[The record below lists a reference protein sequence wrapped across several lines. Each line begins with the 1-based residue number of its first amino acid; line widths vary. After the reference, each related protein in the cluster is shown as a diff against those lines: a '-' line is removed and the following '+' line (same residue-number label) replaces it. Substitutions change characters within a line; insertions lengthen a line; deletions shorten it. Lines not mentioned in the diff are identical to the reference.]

1 MRWPPF
7 YLMAAAPFSYAAV
20 AQQGP
25 KRARDTAHDV
35 QLRALMAD
43 AFKDELTYVH
53 ERREAHVHH
62 VQQTTGLSRRQVLGL
77 LSLSAGALA
86 LGTKPTRAH
95 AQAAPTPSSTIV
107 KPLPSDQF
115 RVLGTNAETLWEA
128 YRDVGYLTPASL
140 FFVRN
145 HTRTPDIDVD
155 TWRLTVSGSGV
166 TTPISLSYDELL
178 ALPAVRTIKAIEC
191 AGNGRSFF
199 ASQQGFTAPGT
210 QWRLGAIS
218 VGYWKGVR
226 LSTVLELAG
235 LKPTAVDVEPQ
246 GLDPEVG
253 TSGHVRRAIP
263 IEKALD
269 DVLLVYELNGKPLPP
284 DHGFPV
290 RVLVP
295 GWVGISNIKWV
306 GNITVSE
313 TPLASAWNTTQ
324 YRLFGP
330 NYVDQPLVTSQVV
343 KSAFELPFPASLPR
357 GWHLLQGRS
366 WSPFGAIRKVEVSV
380 DGGRRWWPAIINP
393 LANLPQ
399 AWAQW
404 TFFWPAAPGSYKLK
418 ARATDTK
425 GNVQPISVP
434 NNDLGYLFGAIVDH
448 PVTIT

>member
-1 MRWPPF
+1 M
-7 YLMAAAPFSYAAV
+7 S
-20 AQQGP
+20 
-25 KRARDTAHDV
+25 D
-35 QLRALMAD
+35 AL
-43 AFKDELTYVH
+43 KEELAYVH
-53 ERREAHVHH
+53 ERREAHVHRM
-62 VQQTTGLSRRQVLGL
+62 QRATGLSRREVLSL
-77 LSLSAGALA
+77 LSLSAGAVALA
-86 LGTKPTRAH
+86 GLPSLGRAQT
-95 AQAAPTPSSTIV
+95 APAPTTL
-107 KPLPSDQF
+107 KPLPADKF

-128 YRDVGYLTPASL
+128 YKDVGYLTPASL

-145 HTRTPDIDVD
+145 HTRTPEIDVE
-155 TWRLTVSGSGV
+155 TWRLTIGGSGV
-166 TTPISLSYDELL
+166 TTPISLSYDGLL
-178 ALPAVRTIKAIEC
+178 ALPAVRAIKAIEC

-199 ASQQGFTAPGT
+199 ASQQGFTAAGT

-218 VGYWKGVR
+218 VGQWKGVR
-226 LSTVLELAG
+226 LSKVLELAG

-253 TSGHVRRAIP
+253 TNGHVRRAIS

-295 GWVGISNIKWV
+295 GWIGISNIKWV
-306 GNITVSE
+306 GHIEVSE
-313 TPLASAWNTTQ
+313 TPLSSAWNTTQ

-330 NYVDQPLVTSQVV
+330 NYPDQPVVTSQVV

-357 GWHLLQGRS
+357 GWHILQGRS
-366 WSPFGAIRKVEVSV
+366 WSPHGAIRKVEVSF
-380 DGGRRWWPAIINP
+380 DEGRRWWPAIINP
-393 LANLPQ
+393 LANVPQ

-404 TFFWPAAPGSYKLK
+404 SFFWPAAPGSYKLK

-425 GNVQPISVP
+425 GNVQPTSVP
-434 NNDLGYLFGAIVDH
+434 NNDQGYLFGAIVDH